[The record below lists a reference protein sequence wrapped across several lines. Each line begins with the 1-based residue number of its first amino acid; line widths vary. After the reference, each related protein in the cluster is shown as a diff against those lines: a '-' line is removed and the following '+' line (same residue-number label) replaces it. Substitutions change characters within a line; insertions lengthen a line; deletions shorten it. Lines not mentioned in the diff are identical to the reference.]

1 MDLYPLQFQP
11 VFKQTLWGGD
21 KLKNRLH
28 KAAPDACGE
37 SWEIS
42 AVPGNESR
50 VLNGT
55 LAGKLLPQLCREYGA
70 ALLGEK
76 VTAKTGTEFPLLFKF
91 IDAKQDLSLQVH
103 PNDELAKKRHNS
115 FGKTEMWYVVQA
127 DKGAHLISGFS
138 RALPKEKYAAAVA
151 TGEILEYVGTYPVHA
166 GDGFFI
172 PAGRIHGIGA
182 GILIAEIQ
190 QTSNITYRLYDYH
203 RKDKDGKERQL
214 HVQEGL
220 DALDFSVLP
229 NAVLAV
235 EEQQNESAEV
245 VSCPFFTVNVLNV
258 SGEVRR
264 DLRARGSFVAY
275 MALAGET
282 VLTCNGNSY
291 TLSAGQSMLIP
302 ACLTQYTLYSAQ
314 AKLLEVYV

>member
-1 MDLYPLQFQP
+1 MSLYPLQFKP

-21 KLKNRLH
+21 KLNNLLQ
-28 KAAPDACGE
+28 KAAPQACGE

-42 AVPGNESR
+42 AVPGNESI
-50 VLNGT
+50 VDGGP
-55 LAGKLLPQLCREYGA
+55 LAGKTLTELCRTYGA
-70 ALLGEK
+70 QFLGEK
-76 VTAKTGTEFPLLFKF
+76 VFAKTGTEFPLLFKF

-127 DKGAHLISGFS
+127 DAGAKLISGFCQS
-138 RALPKEKYAAAVA
+138 LPREKYAAAVA
-151 TGEILEYVGTYPVHA
+151 SGEILDYVGTYPVQA

-220 DALDFSVLP
+220 EALDFSVLK
-229 NAVLAV
+229 NAVIKAQPV
-235 EEQQNESAEV
+235 ENQPAEI
-245 VSCPFFTVNVLNV
+245 VSCPFFTVNLLLLK
-258 SGEVRR
+258 GEVRR

-275 MALAGET
+275 MGLAGESELVCADKT
-282 VLTCNGNSY
+282 Y
-291 TLSAGQSMLIP
+291 TLQAGHSILIP
-302 ACLTQYTLYSAQ
+302 ACLTQYSLRSSG
-314 AKLLEVYV
+314 AKLLEVYL